1 MAMSRASWIIINDW
15 NLFFKKLDDELPFE
29 FCLAKV
35 DIVVYYIDIF
45 EASFHEKEEEKKKK
59 NEQWSR
65 ANKDYIVFVNR
76 NIGHATSDVKYN
88 LCENRS

>member
-45 EASFHEKEEEKKKK
+45 EASFHEKEEKKRRM
-59 NEQWSR
+59 NNDLEQIRIRLFLW
-65 ANKDYIVFVNR
+65 IVTLDMQQ
-76 NIGHATSDVKYN
+76 AM
-88 LCENRS
+88 